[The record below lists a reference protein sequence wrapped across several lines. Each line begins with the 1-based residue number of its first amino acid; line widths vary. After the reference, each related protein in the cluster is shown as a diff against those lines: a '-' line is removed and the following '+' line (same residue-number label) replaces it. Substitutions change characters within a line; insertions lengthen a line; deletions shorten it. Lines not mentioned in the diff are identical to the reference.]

1 MQPLVLNI
9 PTAATGLVYETGIVH
24 YFRPGLFNDFL
35 DTILKFPRT
44 SQNESMKKRAE
55 TCAVHLW
62 LNVNGH
68 ESNEMGLGMQKK
80 NQTKKTECSRIS
92 QASRDVGKLF
102 TLTALK
108 RRAHKRFGI
117 LRPCSFK
124 NQGLS
129 RAKKQIPSTFKALES
144 DS

>member
-80 NQTKKTECSRIS
+80 KPSVYAFHKHRETLASCSHS
-92 QASRDVGKLF
+92 L
-102 TLTALK
+102 
-108 RRAHKRFGI
+108 
-117 LRPCSFK
+117 P
-124 NQGLS
+124 
-129 RAKKQIPSTFKALES
+129 
-144 DS
+144 